1 MNPAI
6 ATLRDFYDTWCDGYS
21 DVITVQ
27 AKYSI
32 PTWLKENEPLL
43 APGKKEAL
51 DLGCA
56 DGFIGKQICK
66 LRPEYS
72 FDGVD
77 FSPKM
82 VDASKKVYAS
92 CICYDLEKGLP
103 QQVAAKQYDVVF
115 ATSCLEF
122 IQNHNQRFQEIA
134 KILKPNGRFWL
145 TVEKIETDSI
155 KEVFGVKKVFYS
167 TSQEIEAL
175 LADSGFAIKQIEEKA
190 AYVSVHHSITT
201 QYFCIIAEKTRTPD

>member
-1 MNPAI
+1 MNPEI
-6 ATLRDFYDTWCDGYS
+6 KTVRDFYDNWSEGYS

-27 AKYSI
+27 VQYSI
-32 PTWLKENEPLL
+32 PSWLKEHEHLL

-56 DGFIGKQICK
+56 DGFIGKQICL
-66 LRPEYS
+66 LRPEYT

-82 VDASKKVYAS
+82 VEACKKVYAS
-92 CICYDLEKGLP
+92 CVCADLDEGLP
-103 QQVAAKQYDVVF
+103 EQVVAKRYDIVF

-122 IQNHNQRFQEIA
+122 IQNHKERFQEVA
-134 KILKPNGRFWL
+134 KVLKPNGQFWL
-145 TVEKIETDSI
+145 TVEKAESNSI

-167 TSQEIEAL
+167 TAQEVTSL
-175 LADSGFAIKQIEEKA
+175 LKETGFSVKEIEEKV
-190 AYVSVHHSITT
+190 AYFSAHHSKTT
-201 QYFCIIAEKTRTPD
+201 NYFCIIAEKTL

>member
-6 ATLRDFYDTWCDGYS
+6 ATLRDFYDTWCEGYS

-56 DGFIGKQICK
+56 DGFIGKQICQ

-82 VDASKKVYAS
+82 VDACKKVYAS
-92 CICYDLEKGLP
+92 CICHDLEKGLP
-103 QQVAAKQYDVVF
+103 QKVAAKQYDVVF

-122 IQNHNQRFQEIA
+122 IQNHKQRFQEIA
-134 KILKPNGRFWL
+134 KVLKPNGQFWL
-145 TVEKIETDSI
+145 TVEKIKSDSI
-155 KEVFGVKKVFYS
+155 KEVFGIKKVFY
-167 TSQEIEAL
+167 TTAQEIEAL
-175 LADSGFAIKQIEEKA
+175 LAESGFAVKQIEEKA

-201 QYFCIIAEKTRTPD
+201 QYFCIIAEKSS